1 MEGHKQKGARL
12 LCSAGSALDDG
23 VSPESGGGDLL
34 KHAACGVHDK
44 HQSWSLPHA
53 EEPVSGRF
61 SLIHTVVLRE
71 LRWAFVAFH
80 RISLNLLE
88 EGLGAHSVFK
98 ISQGSL
104 GSYGS
109 QTCSFHMEVMVRGE
123 EK

>member
-12 LCSAGSALDDG
+12 LCPALDDG

-53 EEPVSGRF
+53 EEPVSGSL

-71 LRWAFVAFH
+71 LH
-80 RISLNLLE
+80 
-88 EGLGAHSVFK
+88 
-98 ISQGSL
+98 
-104 GSYGS
+104 
-109 QTCSFHMEVMVRGE
+109 
-123 EK
+123 